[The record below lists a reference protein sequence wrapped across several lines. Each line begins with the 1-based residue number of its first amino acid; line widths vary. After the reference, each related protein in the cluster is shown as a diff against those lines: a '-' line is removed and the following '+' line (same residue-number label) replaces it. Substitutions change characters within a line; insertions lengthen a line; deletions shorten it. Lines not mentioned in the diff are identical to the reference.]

1 VPRRLVS
8 DRVYFAR
15 QSSFVMTLRRI
26 TTTTTA
32 TTNLPF
38 IRVHDHH
45 IHNMDMSSESYRSRP
60 LAIPAPRNISPTSS
74 RASSFHDQP
83 PPPPPLL
90 SLLPCPPSN
99 PPEERQASWKDSDD
113 GEESL
118 SHRWFDVRDRQPSS
132 HPISSPRG
140 WGSFGRRS
148 RGPRHAS
155 PGSIEELN
163 IKREP
168 SQSWPDNFRGRQ
180 KPPSQLNKEL
190 SRPALLKSILF
201 VTSSAYTCHK
211 NWHLI
216 SLST

>member
-1 VPRRLVS
+1 
-8 DRVYFAR
+8 
-15 QSSFVMTLRRI
+15 MTLRRI
-26 TTTTTA
+26 TTTTTTA
-32 TTNLPF
+32 TTNLPS

-83 PPPPPLL
+83 PPPPLL
-90 SLLPCPPSN
+90 SLLPCGPSN

-113 GEESL
+113 GEESV
-118 SHRWFDVRDRQPSS
+118 SHRWFGDVRDRQPSS

-140 WGSFGRRS
+140 WGSFGRRP

-155 PGSIEELN
+155 PGSFEELN

-168 SQSWPDNFRGRQ
+168 SQSWPDAFRGRQ
-180 KPPSQLNKEL
+180 KPSSPLNKEL
-190 SRPALLKSILF
+190 SRPALLESILF
-201 VTSSAYTCHK
+201 VTSLARTCVIK
-211 NWHLI
+211 LTSDI
-216 SLST
+216 LST

>member
-1 VPRRLVS
+1 MPRRLVS

-32 TTNLPF
+32 TTNLPS

-83 PPPPPLL
+83 HPPPLL
-90 SLLPCPPSN
+90 SLLPPSN

-113 GEESL
+113 GGESV
-118 SHRWFDVRDRQPSS
+118 SHRWFGDARDRQPSS

-155 PGSIEELN
+155 PGSFEELN

-168 SQSWPDNFRGRQ
+168 SQSWPDDFRGRQ

-190 SRPALLKSILF
+190 SRPALLKSILL
-201 VTSSAYTCHK
+201 VTSTVYTCHK
-211 NWHLI
+211 N
-216 SLST
+216 